1 MWQGFTHTSDLRL
14 MEVRMITIF
23 NRRELCT
30 TFDQEHL
37 SMVRSRL
44 EASGIDYRIR
54 TGGVTTAGRYH
65 GVAGIDSSASY
76 QYSVYVRKQDL
87 PLAQSALR

>member
-1 MWQGFTHTSDLRL
+1 
-14 MEVRMITIF
+14 MITIF

-30 TFDQEHL
+30 TFDLEHL
-37 SMVRSRL
+37 NVIRDRL
-44 EASGIDYRIR
+44 AASGIDYKIK

-87 PLAQSALR
+87 PLAQSALC